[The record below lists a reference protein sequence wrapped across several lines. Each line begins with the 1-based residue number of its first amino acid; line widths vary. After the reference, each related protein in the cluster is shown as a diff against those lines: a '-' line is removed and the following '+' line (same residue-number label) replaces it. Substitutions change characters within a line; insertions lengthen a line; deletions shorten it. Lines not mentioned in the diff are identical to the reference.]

1 MSGFDFKETTFC
13 NDRSLNEFRFV
24 LFNGISGETT
34 ASYIYTVKEIIR
46 QGSTLLSTHMSR

>member
-34 ASYIYTVKEIIR
+34 ASYIYTVK
-46 QGSTLLSTHMSR
+46 